1 MPFKSRIMTENYFNS
16 LKRYLKDCSSEEEY
30 QVILNMD
37 HVYSSIFLLSKQGEL
52 EEAKRELILADQE
65 YYQFVKSTRV
75 EDHVN
80 IVRQPIIAYLVFK
93 LGDFDQAEVLLEE
106 SIESSL
112 QLEKKKESFL
122 LKMYRVQ
129 QYHNYAR
136 ILFKKE
142 EYNEWS
148 LEMTRILD
156 HSLNYSQILSLEE
169 TLVYEGMVDQLIYEV
184 IKFSDII
191 KEEKYLERLLKD
203 LTFKHPLFIT
213 NETLSSLKNWC
224 IVKSKVYEFQLN
236 FIDAHEHIENVLYD
250 DGLKDLYKKSLLK
263 SIAPYINDTVFINY
277 LNIIKREK
285 LIC

>member
-191 KEEKYLERLLKD
+191 KEEKYLERVLKD
-203 LTFKHPLFIT
+203 WTFKHPLFIT

>member
-1 MPFKSRIMTENYFNS
+1 MTENYFNS
-16 LKRYLKDCSSEEEY
+16 LKRYLKDCSSEEQY
-30 QVILNMD
+30 QVIVNMD

-52 EEAKRELILADQE
+52 EEAKKELILADQE
-65 YYQFVKSTRV
+65 YNQFVKSTPV

-93 LGDFDQAEVLLEE
+93 LGDFDKAEVLLEE

-112 QLEKKKESFL
+112 QLEKIKESFL

-156 HSLNYSQILSLEE
+156 HSLNYSQHLDHEE

-184 IKFSDII
+184 IKFSDIL
-191 KEEKYLERLLKD
+191 KEEKYLERLLRD
-203 LTFKHPLFIT
+203 LKFKHPAFTT
-213 NETLSSLKNWC
+213 NETLRSIKNWC
-224 IVKSKVYEFQLN
+224 IVKSKVYEYKLN
-236 FIDAHEHIENVLYD
+236 FIDAHQHIENVLYD